1 MKLAKADL
9 VPTETNLIAEYGSF
23 AELETAWRRFAYVG
37 GAVRPGWDVLAEWAP
52 GVPAAEYEA
61 VGATWVIDATWP
73 DGDWLPEFGDRVR
86 RGPPV

>member
-1 MKLAKADL
+1 VEAFC
-9 VPTETNLIAEYGSF
+9 I
-23 AELETAWRRFAYVG
+23 RRRRGAAG
-37 GAVRPGWDVLAEWAP
+37 GDVLAEWAP
-52 GVPAAEYEA
+52 GVPTAEYEA